1 MERRGFFIF
10 GDVLACTTAGAAAGW
25 LSWLAVPADWITP
38 FWIGIGLILG
48 MALGMIAGMTCGLLF
63 MPFFGALEIVG
74 SMLHPLPG
82 VGAAEALSGGAVIG
96 ITCLTYTRMLLPIF
110 LKATEGLLEIPA
122 ELDTLTG
129 DSNGPLSRLRENRI
143 SRSPNELSSQTTT
156 TISLFTETEPNPTF
170 GFVED
175 PMVLETLIVVV
186 RHCVPFWRV

>member
-1 MERRGFFIF
+1 MPLYGATALHITYSDNPYAKGSVDMERRGFFIF

-96 ITCLTYTRMLLPIF
+96 ITCLTYTYALQARIGGD
-110 LKATEGLLEIPA
+110 AT
-122 ELDTLTG
+122 
-129 DSNGPLSRLRENRI
+129 
-143 SRSPNELSSQTTT
+143 
-156 TISLFTETEPNPTF
+156 
-170 GFVED
+170 
-175 PMVLETLIVVV
+175 
-186 RHCVPFWRV
+186 